1 METTDTSEKG
11 FQKLIVKELVEK
23 EGYIETKSNEF
34 DREFCIN
41 KTVLFDFIQAGQPVN
56 HDLIQKK
63 GIRPFLSRLDGK
75 IKKEGIVEVLRKGV
89 KHFDK
94 TIDLFYPKPNSRHNV
109 KDCKRYE
116 ANIFSITQELYYT
129 GDSKNRLDLAIFLNG
144 LPIITLE
151 LKNAYTHQAV
161 KNAIRQYQYDRNP
174 KDKIFNFA
182 RCLVHFALDTDL
194 AYMTTHVNGKNTFFM
209 PFNKGANDG
218 APFAPFGPGNPI
230 NPKGLKTAYIWENI
244 FTKESLAN
252 IIEKYTQVLTEKDPD
267 TNKSKKKLIFPR
279 YHQLTVVRKM
289 LAHAKENGVGN
300 RYLIQHSAG
309 SGKSNSITW
318 LAHQLT
324 GLYDQSNINP
334 LFDSIVV
341 VTDRTVLDA
350 QIREN
355 IKAFAQIKKIVEAIT
370 GNASD
375 IRTLDPTETS
385 FSKTTHMRLALE
397 NNKRIII
404 CTVQT
409 FPFVLDA
416 IQGMPSKNIAF
427 IIDEA
432 HSSQSGQGAASMNA
446 LFANHNIQE
455 LPKDEEG
462 NINTEDLVN
471 HLIES
476 RKMLKNA
483 SYFAFTATPKNKT
496 LETFGCKQADGTFKA
511 FHTYSMKQAIEE
523 EFILDVLQNYT
534 TYKSYYKIREKGGIV
549 KGKTIERNRIYETRK
564 AYKKLKTYV
573 EGNKLAIAEKARIMI
588 EHFNKNVRRLINGKA
603 RAMTVARSIEAAMKY
618 KDAFD
623 AYLKEIRS
631 PYKAI
636 VAFSGKKAHYKTK
649 EEFSETDMNKFPDG
663 NNDIPKQF
671 KNEPY
676 RFLIVANKFQT
687 GFDQPLLHTM
697 YVDKELSGVQAVQ
710 TLSRLNR
717 AFKPHKTD
725 TLVLDFFND
734 IDEIQEAFAPFYT
747 TTILSRETDV
757 NKLNDLQDDLDKE
770 QMYSDDDIDRFFKL
784 FYSKAERS
792 LLDPVINNVV
802 SSFEQEL
809 EQEEQIKFKSNAKSF
824 VRTYSYLSKLI
835 DFNNPYWEKLWIFL
849 KHLIPKLKVED
860 DELNE
865 NILEAV
871 DMDSYRIHKIG
882 ITNISLD
889 EDGNIIEPIPVST
902 GGGKPEQEYDTL
914 ESIISEFNKRFGNID
929 WGKGVDAKEAEQIL
943 TGQIPDKMKAD
954 IETLQSIKNS
964 DKDNAKIT
972 SDDKVLDLMQTLIFT
987 HTSIYKKFMDDPDF
1001 KKQYQDFVF
1010 DVLWQNSK
1018 QDAEIVQYISAIS
1031 G

>member
-1 METTDTSEKG
+1 MKTTDTSEKG
-11 FQKLIVKELVEK
+11 FQKLIVKELIEK
-23 EGYIETKSNEF
+23 QGYIETNSNEF
-34 DREFCIN
+34 DQEFCIN
-41 KTVLFDFIQAGQPVN
+41 KAWLLAFIKASQPVN
-56 HDLIQKK
+56 HDVIQKK
-63 GIRPFLSRLDGK
+63 GIRPFLSRLDSK

-94 TIDLFYPKPNSRHNV
+94 TIYLFYPKPNSIHNV
-109 KDCKRYE
+109 KDRKQYE

-129 GDSKNRLDLAIFLNG
+129 GDNKNRLDLVIFLNG

-161 KNAIRQYQYDRNP
+161 KNAVRQYTYDRNP

-194 AYMTTHVNGKNTFFM
+194 AYMTTHLNGKNTFFM

-218 APFAPFGPGNPI
+218 TPFAPFGAGNPI
-230 NPKGLKTAYIWENI
+230 NPKGLKTAYIWENV

-252 IIEKYTQVLTEKDPD
+252 IIEKYAQVLTEKDPD
-267 TNKSKKKLIFPR
+267 TKKSKKKLIFPR

-324 GLYDQSNINP
+324 GLYDQSNISP

-355 IKAFAQIKKIVEAIT
+355 IKAFARVKKIVEAIT

-375 IRTLDPTETS
+375 IKTLDPAETS

-397 NNKRIII
+397 NNKRIVI

-416 IQGMPSKNIAF
+416 IQEMTSKNIAF

-446 LFANHNIQE
+446 LFADRNMQE

-496 LETFGCKQADGTFKA
+496 LETFGCKQADSTFKA
-511 FHTYSMKQAIEE
+511 FHTYSMKQAVEE

-534 TYKSYYKIREKGGIV
+534 SYKSYYKIREKSGIV
-549 KGKTIERNRIYETRK
+549 KGKKIVSDSIYETRN

-573 EGNKLAIAEKARIMI
+573 EGNELAIAEKTRIMI

-603 RAMTVARSIEAAMKY
+603 RAMIVTRSIESAMKY

-623 AYLKEIRS
+623 AYLREIRS

-636 VAFSGKKAHYKTK
+636 VAFSGKKAHYKTR
-649 EEFSETDMNKFPDG
+649 EELSETDMNKFSVG

-671 KNEPY
+671 KKEPY

-717 AFKPHKTD
+717 AYKPHKSD
-725 TLVLDFFND
+725 TLVLDFFNKTD
-734 IDEIQEAFAPFYT
+734 GIQEAFAPFYT

-792 LLDPVINNVV
+792 LLDSVINNVA
-802 SSFEQEL
+802 SSFEQDL
-809 EQEEQIKFKSNAKSF
+809 EQEEQIKFKSDAKSF

-860 DELNE
+860 DELDE

-871 DMDSYRIHKIG
+871 DMDSYRIHKLG

-929 WGKGVDAKEAEQIL
+929 WGEGVDAKEAEQIL
-943 TGQIPDKMKAD
+943 TAQIPEKMKAD
-954 IETLQSIKNS
+954 LETLQSVRNS

-1001 KKQYQDFVF
+1001 KKQYQEFVF

-1018 QDAEIVQYISAIS
+1018 QDTEIVQYV
-1031 G
+1031 

>member
-1 METTDTSEKG
+1 MKTTDTTEKG
-11 FQKLIVKELVEK
+11 FQQLIVKDLVQK
-23 EGYIETKSNEF
+23 QGYIETYSNDF

-41 KTVLFDFIQAGQPVN
+41 KDGLLDFIKTSQPVKF
-56 HDLIQKK
+56 DLIRKK
-63 GIRPFLSRLDGK
+63 GIRPFLSRLDSK
-75 IKKEGIVEVLRKGV
+75 IKKEGIVEVLRKGI

-94 TIDLFYPKPNSRHNV
+94 TIDLFYPKPNSLHNI
-109 KDCKRYE
+109 KDYKRYE
-116 ANIFSITQELYYT
+116 ANIFSVTQELYYT
-129 GDSKNRLDLAIFLNG
+129 GDNKNRLDLVIFLNG

-161 KNAIRQYQYDRNP
+161 KNAIRQYINDRSA

-194 AYMTTHVNGKNTFFM
+194 AFMTTHLNGKNTFFM
-209 PFNKGANDG
+209 PFNKGLNEG
-218 APFAPFGPGNPI
+218 TPFAPFGAGNPD
-230 NPKGLKTAYIWENI
+230 NPNGLKTAYIWEEI

-252 IIEKYTQVLTEKDPD
+252 IIEKYAQVLTEKDPD

-279 YHQLTVVRKM
+279 YQQLTVVRTM

-300 RYLIQHSAG
+300 RYLIQHSPG

-341 VTDRTVLDA
+341 VTDRTVLDG
-350 QIREN
+350 QIRKN
-355 IKAFAQIKKIVEAIT
+355 IKAFAHVKRIVEAIT

-375 IRTLDPTETS
+375 IKKMDPAESS

-397 NNKRIII
+397 NNKRIVI

-416 IQGMPSKNIAF
+416 IKEMPLKDIAF

-446 LFANHNIQE
+446 LFADRNIQE
-455 LPKDEEG
+455 LSKDEEG
-462 NINTEDLVN
+462 NIDTEDLVN
-471 HLIES
+471 LLIES

-496 LETFGCKQADGTFKA
+496 LEIFGCKQTNGTFKA
-511 FHTYSMKQAIEE
+511 FHSYSMKQAIQEG
-523 EFILDVLQNYT
+523 FILDVLQNYT
-534 TYKSYYKIREKGGIV
+534 TYKSYYKIREKGQIV
-549 KGKTIERNRIYETRK
+549 KNNKSTTDSVYETGK
-564 AYKKLKTYV
+564 AYNSLKRYV
-573 EGNKLAIAEKARIMI
+573 EGHEMAVAEKSRIMI
-588 EHFNKNVRRLINGKA
+588 EHFNKNVHRLINGKA
-603 RAMTVARSIEAAMKY
+603 RAMIVTKSIEAAMKY

-623 AYLKEIRS
+623 TYLKEIRS

-649 EEFSETDMNKFPDG
+649 EELSEADMNKFPDG
-663 NNDIPKQF
+663 NNDIPQQF
-671 KNEPY
+671 KKEPY

-687 GFDQPLLHTM
+687 GFDEPLLHTM
-697 YVDKELSGVQAVQ
+697 YVDKQLSGVQAVQ

-717 AFKPHKTD
+717 AYTPYKTD
-725 TLVLDFFND
+725 TFVLDFFNNV
-734 IDEIQEAFAPFYT
+734 DEIQEAFAPFYT

-770 QMYSDDDIDRFFKL
+770 QVYSDDDIEHFFKL
-784 FYSKAERS
+784 FYSKAERK
-792 LLDPVINNVV
+792 LLEPVINSAV
-802 SSFEQEL
+802 SSFEHEF
-809 EQEEQIKFKSNAKSF
+809 EQEDQITFKSNAKSF

-835 DFNNPYWEKLWIFL
+835 DLNNPYWEQLWIFL
-849 KHLIPKLKVED
+849 KHLIPKLKVKD
-860 DELNE
+860 DEPDE

-871 DMDSYRIHKIG
+871 DMDSYRIHKLG
-882 ITNISLD
+882 TTNIS
-889 EDGNIIEPIPVST
+889 
-902 GGGKPEQEYDTL
+902 
-914 ESIISEFNKRFGNID
+914 
-929 WGKGVDAKEAEQIL
+929 
-943 TGQIPDKMKAD
+943 
-954 IETLQSIKNS
+954 
-964 DKDNAKIT
+964 
-972 SDDKVLDLMQTLIFT
+972 
-987 HTSIYKKFMDDPDF
+987 
-1001 KKQYQDFVF
+1001 
-1010 DVLWQNSK
+1010 
-1018 QDAEIVQYISAIS
+1018 
-1031 G
+1031 

>member
-1 METTDTSEKG
+1 MKTTDTTEKG

-23 EGYIETKSNEF
+23 QGYIETNSDDF
-34 DREFCIN
+34 DQEFCIN
-41 KTVLFDFIQAGQPVN
+41 KANLLAFIKASQPVN
-56 HDLIQKK
+56 FDLIQKK
-63 GIRPFLSRLDGK
+63 GIRPFLSRLDNK

-94 TIDLFYPKPNSRHNV
+94 TISLFYPKPNSIHNV
-109 KDCKRYE
+109 KDRKRYE

-129 GDSKNRLDLAIFLNG
+129 GNNKNRLDLVIFLNG

-151 LKNAYTHQAV
+151 LKNAYTHQSV
-161 KNAIRQYQYDRNP
+161 KNAIKQYQYDRNP

-194 AYMTTHVNGKNTFFM
+194 AFMTTHLNGKNTFFM
-209 PFNKGANDG
+209 PFNKGANNG
-218 APFAPFGPGNPI
+218 TPFPPFGAGNP
-230 NPKGLKTAYIWENI
+230 NNSNGLKTAYIWEDI

-252 IIEKYTQVLTEKDPD
+252 IIEKYAQVLTDKDPD
-267 TNKSKKKLIFPR
+267 TKKTKKKLIFPR
-279 YHQLTVVRKM
+279 YHQLTAVRKM
-289 LAHAKENGVGN
+289 VAHAKENGVGN

-324 GLYDQSNINP
+324 GLHDQSNSNP

-341 VTDRTVLDA
+341 VTDRTILDA

-355 IKAFAQIKKIVEAIT
+355 IKAFAQVKKIVEAIT

-375 IRTLDPTETS
+375 IKTLDPTETS

-397 NNKRIII
+397 NNKRIVI
-404 CTVQT
+404 CTIQT

-416 IQGMPSKNIAF
+416 IQEMTSKNIAF

-446 LFANHNIQE
+446 LFADRNMQK
-455 LPKDEEG
+455 LPKDQEG

-496 LETFGCKQADGTFKA
+496 LETFGCKQTDSTFKA

-534 TYKSYYKIREKGGIV
+534 TYKSYYKIREKGKII
-549 KGKTIERNRIYETRK
+549 KGKTIKSDSIYETQK

-573 EGNKLAIAEKARIMI
+573 EGNELAIKEKTRIMI
-588 EHFNKNVRRLINGKA
+588 EHFNKNVCRLINGKA
-603 RAMTVARSIEAAMKY
+603 RAMIVTKSIESAIKY

-623 AYLKEIRS
+623 TYLKEICS

-649 EEFSETDMNKFPDG
+649 EELSETDMNKFPDG

-671 KNEPY
+671 KKKPY

-697 YVDKELSGVQAVQ
+697 YIDKELSGVQAVQ

-725 TLVLDFFND
+725 TLVLDFFNNSD
-734 IDEIQEAFAPFYT
+734 DIQEAFAPFYT

-770 QMYSDDDIDRFFKL
+770 QIYSHDDINRFFKL
-784 FYSKAERS
+784 FYLKAKRS
-792 LLDPVINNVV
+792 LLESVTNNIV
-802 SSFEQEL
+802 SSFEKELKQEK
-809 EQEEQIKFKSNAKSF
+809 QIKFKSNAKTF

-835 DFNNPYWEKLWIFL
+835 DFNNLYWEKLWIFL
-849 KHLIPKLKVED
+849 KHLIPKLKVKD
-860 DELNE
+860 DELYE

-871 DMDSYRIHKIG
+871 DMDSYQIHKLG
-882 ITNISLD
+882 TTNILLD
-889 EDGNIIEPIPVST
+889 KDGNIIEPIPVST
-902 GGGKPEQEYDTL
+902 GSGKPEQEYDTL
-914 ESIISEFNKRFGNID
+914 KSIISEFNKRVGNID
-929 WGKGVDAKEAEQIL
+929 WGKGVDAKEAKQIL
-943 TGQIPDKMKAD
+943 TKQIPDEMKQD
-954 IETLQSIKNS
+954 PETLQSIKNS

-972 SDDKVLDLMQTLIFT
+972 SDKKVVNLMGNFMHT

-1001 KKQYQDFVF
+1001 KKQYQEFVF
-1010 DVLWQNSK
+1010 DVLWQNVK
-1018 QDAEIVQYISAIS
+1018 QDTEIVQYI
-1031 G
+1031 

>member
-1 METTDTSEKG
+1 MKTTDTSEKG
-11 FQKLIVKELVEK
+11 FQKLIVKELIEK
-23 EGYIETKSNEF
+23 QGYIETKSNEF
-34 DREFCIN
+34 DKEFCIN
-41 KTVLFDFIQAGQPVN
+41 KADLLAFIKASQGVN
-56 HDLIQKK
+56 YDVIQKK
-63 GIRPFLSRLDGK
+63 GIRPFLSRLNNK
-75 IKKEGIVEVLRKGV
+75 IKKEGIIEVLRKGV

-94 TIDLFYPKPNSRHNV
+94 TIFLFYPKPNSIHNIPE
-109 KDCKRYE
+109 CKKYK

-129 GDSKNRLDLAIFLNG
+129 GNNKKRLDLAIFLNG

-161 KNAIRQYQYDRNP
+161 KNAIRQYKFDRNP

-182 RCLVHFALDTDL
+182 RCLIHFALDTDL
-194 AYMTTHVNGKNTFFM
+194 AYMTTHLNGKNTFFM
-209 PFNKGANDG
+209 PFNKGANNG
-218 APFAPFGPGNPI
+218 TPFEPFGAGNP
-230 NPKGLKTAYIWENI
+230 NNSNGLKTAYIWEDI

-252 IIEKYTQVLTEKDPD
+252 IIEKYAQVLTDKDPD
-267 TNKSKKKLIFPR
+267 TKKTKKKLIFPR
-279 YHQLTVVRKM
+279 YHQLTAVRKM
-289 LAHAKENGVGN
+289 LAHAKKNGVGN

-324 GLYDQSNINP
+324 GLHDQSNSNP

-341 VTDRTVLDA
+341 VTDRTILDA

-355 IKAFAQIKKIVEAIT
+355 IKAFAQVKKVVEAIT

-375 IRTLDPTETS
+375 IKTLDPTETS

-397 NNKRIII
+397 NNKRIVI
-404 CTVQT
+404 CTIQT

-416 IQGMPSKNIAF
+416 IQEMTSKNIAF

-446 LFANHNIQE
+446 LFADRNMQK

-496 LETFGCKQADGTFKA
+496 LETFGCKQADSTFKP

-534 TYKSYYKIREKGGIV
+534 TYKSYYKIREKGTFV
-549 KGKTIERNRIYETRK
+549 KGKTIESDSFYETRK
-564 AYKKLKTYV
+564 AYKKLKNYV
-573 EGNKLAIAEKARIMI
+573 EGNELAIAKKTRIMI
-588 EHFNKNVRRLINGKA
+588 KHFNKSVRRLINGKA
-603 RAMTVARSIEAAMKY
+603 RAMIVTKSIESAMKY

-623 AYLKEIRS
+623 AYLKEIS
-631 PYKAI
+631 LPYKAI

-649 EEFSETDMNKFPDG
+649 EELSEADMNKFPDG

-671 KNEPY
+671 KKEPY

-697 YVDKELSGVQAVQ
+697 YVDKELSGVRAVQ

-725 TLVLDFFND
+725 TLVLDFFNNSD
-734 IDEIQEAFAPFYT
+734 DIQEAFAPFYT

-770 QMYSDDDIDRFFKL
+770 QIYSNDDINRFFEL
-784 FYSKAERS
+784 FYLKANRS
-792 LLDPVINNVV
+792 LLEQLINNVV
-802 SSFEQEL
+802 SSFEKKL
-809 EQEEQIKFKSNAKSF
+809 EQEEQIKFKSKAKIF

-835 DFNNPYWEKLWIFL
+835 DFNNLYWEKLWIFL
-849 KHLIPKLKVED
+849 KHLIPKLKVKD
-860 DELNE
+860 DELYE
-865 NILEAV
+865 NILDGV
-871 DMDSYRIHKIG
+871 DMDSYQIHKLG
-882 ITNISLD
+882 IANISLD
-889 EDGNIIEPIPVST
+889 EDGNNIIEPIPVST
-902 GGGKPEQEYDTL
+902 GGGKSEQEYDTL

-954 IETLQSIKNS
+954 FKTLQSIKNS

-972 SDDKVLDLMQTLIFT
+972 SDYKVLDVMQTFMST
-987 HTSIYKKFMDDPDF
+987 HTNIYKKFMNDPDF
-1001 KKQYQDFVF
+1001 KKQYQEFVF
-1010 DVLWQNSK
+1010 DVLWQNAK
-1018 QDAEIVQYISAIS
+1018 RDTEIARYI
-1031 G
+1031 